1 MKKEINPVEDT
12 LFSASHPHLYK
23 RTNVRSVWQS
33 SFIALGGVTFFTISS
48 VMEKNDSS
56 LNMVFLIVGI
66 ALLIFAIYR
75 FFCKS
80 SEVVYRPTES
90 VVRSGS
96 LFVDS
101 AELQRINQLVK
112 KEDFTKLSSISC
124 KDGGNG
130 RIDYLVSKD
139 GRFVAIQLFQF
150 VPYTFEPISE
160 KSYYTDDVAI
170 AIARS
175 IGV

>member
-33 SFIALGGVTFFTISS
+33 SFIALSGVLFFTLSS
-48 VMEKNDSS
+48 VIENNDST
-56 LNMVFLIVGI
+56 LKMAFLILGI

-80 SEVVYRPTES
+80 TVVVYRPTES

-101 AELQRINQLVK
+101 AELQRVNQLVK
-112 KEDFTKLSSISC
+112 KGDFTKLSSISC

-130 RIDYLVSKD
+130 RIDYLMSKD

-160 KSYYTDDVAI
+160 KTYYTDDVAI
-170 AIARS
+170 AIARG

>member
-1 MKKEINPVEDT
+1 M
-12 LFSASHPHLYK
+12 
-23 RTNVRSVWQS
+23 
-33 SFIALGGVTFFTISS
+33 
-48 VMEKNDSS
+48 
-56 LNMVFLIVGI
+56 
-66 ALLIFAIYR
+66 
-75 FFCKS
+75 
-80 SEVVYRPTES
+80 VYRPTES

-170 AIARS
+170 VIARG

>member
-1 MKKEINPVEDT
+1 MKKEINPVEDN
-12 LFSASHPHLYK
+12 LFSAPHPHLYK
-23 RTNVRSVWQS
+23 RTSVRSVWQS
-33 SFIALGGVTFFTISS
+33 SFIALGGVLFFTLSS
-48 VMEKNDSS
+48 VMDKNDTT
-56 LNMVFLIVGI
+56 LNMVFLILGI

-80 SEVVYRPTES
+80 SETVYRPTES
-90 VVRSGS
+90 VVRLGT

-101 AELQRINQLVK
+101 TELQRINQMVK
-112 KEDFTKLSSISC
+112 KGDFTKLSSISC

-130 RIDYLVSKD
+130 RIDYLMSKD

-160 KSYYTDDVAI
+160 KSYYTDDVAS
-170 AIARS
+170 AIVRG
-175 IGV
+175 IGI

>member
-33 SFIALGGVTFFTISS
+33 SFIALSGVLFFTLSS
-48 VMEKNDSS
+48 VIENNDST
-56 LNMVFLIVGI
+56 LKMAFLILGI
-66 ALLIFAIYR
+66 VLLIFAIYR

-101 AELQRINQLVK
+101 AELQRVNQLVK
-112 KEDFTKLSSISC
+112 KGDFTKLSSISC

-130 RIDYLVSKD
+130 RIDYLMSKD

-160 KSYYTDDVAI
+160 KTYYTDDVAMV
-170 AIARS
+170 IARGMN
-175 IGV
+175 I